1 MPQLDVVKFL
11 NDLAYDLNASGMKPS
26 VLLQGARCLD
36 KDSVLPSLHESGHA
50 DMAWSLGHSVL
61 EINLRDA
68 FSEKDG
74 CLQKSTT
81 YRLEPNTP
89 PLKLQADRA
98 MIALAGPLAERLLLP
113 DHSEGF
119 AWDGD
124 LERAIDAIDIIDHSA
139 ELSEETSEM
148 LREDAEILIE
158 EKKETIMVLA
168 LAAYQFGPVMEG
180 ADVEAILNGLTSD
193 EWSKLLEG

>member
-1 MPQLDVVKFL
+1 
-11 NDLAYDLNASGMKPS
+11 
-26 VLLQGARCLD
+26 
-36 KDSVLPSLHESGHA
+36 
-50 DMAWSLGHSVL
+50 
-61 EINLRDA
+61 
-68 FSEKDG
+68 
-74 CLQKSTT
+74 
-81 YRLEPNTP
+81 
-89 PLKLQADRA
+89 